1 MTNLISI
8 DIGGTTFSYIIF
20 KNQCIFYQSDTFDI
34 KKFKTIINLLINLK
48 KLIEKNLKLIDI
60 DIICIAC
67 PGPLNS
73 KTGEIYNTPNLK
85 ILQNINLKNYV
96 KKVFNCENIN
106 IMNDANVFAL
116 GCKYKLKNEI
126 NDVILG
132 ITLGTGIGFGI
143 IINNKLFEGS
153 YGMAGEYELSPL
165 EKKQTWAD
173 FVGYKFFELESKK
186 NFNNVL
192 TAKEIFNL
200 ASNDSKKALNIWKK
214 YGNNLALCLS
224 HVINLLNPNY
234 IIIGGGISKANHF
247 FNSSFIDGLNS
258 NCFIFNNEI
267 IKIKYD
273 INNMNIH
280 YGNLSLGDKKM
291 SLTNK

>member
-1 MTNLISI
+1 M
-8 DIGGTTFSYIIF
+8 
-20 KNQCIFYQSDTFDI
+20 
-34 KKFKTIINLLINLK
+34 LINLK

-96 KKVFNCENIN
+96 KKLFNCENIN

-143 IINNKLFEGS
+143 IINNKLFEFS

-165 EKKQTWAD
+165 EKKQ
-173 FVGYKFFELESKK
+173 LQ
-186 NFNNVL
+186 
-192 TAKEIFNL
+192 
-200 ASNDSKKALNIWKK
+200 KAW
-214 YGNNLALCLS
+214 
-224 HVINLLNPNY
+224 
-234 IIIGGGISKANHF
+234 
-247 FNSSFIDGLNS
+247 
-258 NCFIFNNEI
+258 
-267 IKIKYD
+267 
-273 INNMNIH
+273 
-280 YGNLSLGDKKM
+280 
-291 SLTNK
+291 